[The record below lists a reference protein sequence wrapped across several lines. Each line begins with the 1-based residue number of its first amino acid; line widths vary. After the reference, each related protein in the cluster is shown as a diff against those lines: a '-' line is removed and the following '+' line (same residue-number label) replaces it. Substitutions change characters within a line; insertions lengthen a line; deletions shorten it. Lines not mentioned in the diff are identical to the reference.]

1 MICKKIIYFLV
12 ILYILIACISWG
24 KTVKEKGLIAYWS
37 FDDGQGK
44 FLTEHVSGSKDY
56 INYVFNNAIFKPARD
71 PRWKNFGIKGN
82 SLLFD
87 GYSTW
92 IKRKAE
98 EFPKLEDALTIEVWV
113 APRAYEYGDGGKLS
127 AIIDQHDTTT
137 KEGFVL
143 GLYRHGTWS
152 FQAGIGNQWVEV
164 WVYDRPIEKY
174 KWSYIVVTF
183 DRYKSE
189 INLYLNGE
197 KVASKKTPTEKP
209 INISTRDLLIGKN
222 NESIRLGAFDLNMFN
237 GLIDELKV
245 YKIAFT
251 PEEIKKNFE
260 NYISSFGNK
269 IPVLR
274 WEDLIDTDLYYG
286 DRYRP
291 QYHAIPYEAWMNE
304 PHAPL
309 YYKGKYHLFYQH
321 NPQGSYWHNIHWG
334 HWVSDDMIHWQDLP
348 IALAP
353 EAGDLDPDGCWS
365 GNATYDKNGIPVI
378 FYTAGNDKASPN
390 QRIAMAI
397 PEDPN
402 DVNLIKW
409 KKYPKPVIVQKK
421 GMGFFG
427 EFRDPFVWKDE
438 KEDKWYM
445 LIGTGHENIPI
456 GAALIFISEN
466 LINWEFKGYFYY
478 SDPQKYPFLG
488 RVWELPVFLPVGKDK
503 KGNQKWIFLI
513 SPTGARA
520 DVEVWYWIGEFDRKN
535 FRFIPDNEKPEK
547 IDIGDSHFTGPSGF
561 VDPKTGR
568 TIIFTITQDKRNS
581 FQQYMAGWAHNAG
594 LPIVTSLNEDG
605 KLLVVPINEVEKLR
619 EEELIKIENKNMEVV
634 NDIIKDIKGDM
645 LEIVVELE
653 PIDAKKFGINVR
665 CSPDHEEET
674 FIFYD
679 VDKKFLGV
687 DRTKTSMDVFSPSYG
702 IQGEF
707 LDLNGNNIRLHIFLD
722 HSMLEVYIN
731 EIKSLTTRV
740 YPYRGDSLG
749 LQISGDGGLIVKK
762 LEIWNLKPIK

>member
-1 MICKKIIYFLV
+1 
-12 ILYILIACISWG
+12 
-24 KTVKEKGLIAYWS
+24 
-37 FDDGQGK
+37 
-44 FLTEHVSGSKDY
+44 
-56 INYVFNNAIFKPARD
+56 
-71 PRWKNFGIKGN
+71 
-82 SLLFD
+82 
-87 GYSTW
+87 
-92 IKRKAE
+92 
-98 EFPKLEDALTIEVWV
+98 
-113 APRAYEYGDGGKLS
+113 
-127 AIIDQHDTTT
+127 
-137 KEGFVL
+137 
-143 GLYRHGTWS
+143 
-152 FQAGIGNQWVEV
+152 
-164 WVYDRPIEKY
+164 
-174 KWSYIVVTF
+174 
-183 DRYKSE
+183 
-189 INLYLNGE
+189 
-197 KVASKKTPTEKP
+197 
-209 INISTRDLLIGKN
+209 
-222 NESIRLGAFDLNMFN
+222 
-237 GLIDELKV
+237 
-245 YKIAFT
+245 
-251 PEEIKKNFE
+251 
-260 NYISSFGNK
+260 
-269 IPVLR
+269 
-274 WEDLIDTDLYYG
+274 
-286 DRYRP
+286 
-291 QYHAIPYEAWMNE
+291 
-304 PHAPL
+304 
-309 YYKGKYHLFYQH
+309 
-321 NPQGSYWHNIHWG
+321 
-334 HWVSDDMIHWQDLP
+334 
-348 IALAP
+348 
-353 EAGDLDPDGCWS
+353 
-365 GNATYDKNGIPVI
+365 
-378 FYTAGNDKASPN
+378 
-390 QRIAMAI
+390 
-397 PEDPN
+397 
-402 DVNLIKW
+402 
-409 KKYPKPVIVQKK
+409 
-421 GMGFFG
+421 
-427 EFRDPFVWKDE
+427 
-438 KEDKWYM
+438 
-445 LIGTGHENIPI
+445 
-456 GAALIFISEN
+456 
-466 LINWEFKGYFYY
+466 
-478 SDPQKYPFLG
+478 
-488 RVWELPVFLPVGKDK
+488 LPVFLPVGKDK

-687 DRTKTSMDVFSPSYG
+687 DRTKTSVDVFSPSYG